1 MNWTFVAAVAAGGAL
16 GSASRYVITV
26 MVQRAFGVGFPWWTL
41 SVNVLGSFVMGVVV
55 TAIAL
60 RWSAGQTVQA
70 FLMIGVLGGFTT
82 FSAFSLDVVTLI
94 ERDAVALAG
103 GYALGSVVFSI
114 VGLYVGITF
123 ARALLV

>member
-1 MNWTFVAAVAAGGAL
+1 MNWTVVAAVAAGGAI
-16 GSASRYVITV
+16 GSASRYVVTV
-26 MVQRAFGVGFPWWTL
+26 MVQRTFGVGFPWWTV
-41 SVNVLGSFVMGVVV
+41 SVNVAGSFVMGVVI

-60 RWSAGQTVQA
+60 KWSAGQTVQA
-70 FLMIGVLGGFTT
+70 FLMVGVLGGFTT
-82 FSAFSLDVVTLI
+82 FSAFSLDVVRLI

-114 VGLYVGITF
+114 VGLYAGITF

>member
-41 SVNVLGSFVMGVVV
+41 SVNVLGSFVMGVAITV
-55 TAIAL
+55 IAL
-60 RWSAGQTVQA
+60 RWPAGQTVQA
-70 FLMIGVLGGFTT
+70 FLMVGVLGGFTT

>member
-82 FSAFSLDVVTLI
+82 FS
-94 ERDAVALAG
+94 
-103 GYALGSVVFSI
+103 
-114 VGLYVGITF
+114 
-123 ARALLV
+123 